1 MKNFISKI
9 KFGLWCLELD
19 LHYFLNRFDLETILG
34 IMYIIGNVFLLIV
47 VIHPEWFFQFI
58 PEISISLTFSD
69 FIVLTV
75 FGSYIMGAIIGS
87 IILLM
92 YGK

>member
-19 LHYFLNRFDLETILG
+19 LHYFLNRFDLETILA

-47 VIHPEWFFQFI
+47 VIHPEWFMHFI
-58 PEISISLTFSD
+58 PEISISLSTFG
-69 FIVLTV
+69 FGFLMV
-75 FGSYIMGAIIGS
+75 FGSYTLGLIIGL
-87 IILLM
+87 IITL
-92 YGK
+92 